1 MDAKTLFLD
10 SNRFDLIF
18 KYLYLTMKNKN
29 QEFFAKMY
37 LENIRAFNNFHED
50 EPSDGVPKES
60 AEDFLNAF
68 DNLYNSIKNK
78 GYNQS
83 QTLPVGNNGEI
94 SDGAHRLVC
103 AAVLNLDVPVEND
116 GRNDEYD
123 YSFFMERRFNEQYA
137 DYGAIE
143 YVKLQPDSYIVNL
156 HAVVGEQYD
165 IQVEK
170 ILKKYGRI
178 YYKKKV
184 PLNYNGY
191 VNLKKLSYGSFWERE
206 KWIGSVENRYA
217 GAQDHALHS
226 KGNGKNLRA
235 YVYVCKNPDDL
246 LKIKSEVRDLFK
258 IGNYCIHIND
268 SHEEAIALAQLFFN
282 DNSIQIYNLRPF
294 CFESADY
301 DSNIDDF
308 KNRIK
313 KDKLQIE
320 DFLIGG
326 SSPLNILGVRK
337 SEDIDFLYCGN
348 KIFTGEDDLISSHD
362 TELNYYPESK
372 ENLVY
377 DNNNFFYYHGMK
389 VISLEVLYKLKSK
402 RNEKPKDV
410 RDCKIIKRLKK
421 GASSRSIKRYSFF
434 RKPYNSLLIYR
445 ILRKLYRLIFRK
457 GK

>member
-1 MDAKTLFLD
+1 MDAKALFLN

-18 KYLYLTMKNKN
+18 KYLYLTMKNRN

-60 AEDFLNAF
+60 PEDFLNAF
-68 DNLYNSIKNK
+68 DNLYNSIKSK
-78 GYNQS
+78 GYNQA
-83 QTLPVGNNGEI
+83 QKLPIGNNGEI

-103 AAVLNLDVPVEND
+103 ASVLNLDVPVEND

-123 YSFFMERRFNEQYA
+123 YSFFMERGFNEQYA

-143 YVKLQPDSYIVNL
+143 YVKLQPNSYIVNL
-156 HAVVGEQYD
+156 HAVVDEKYD
-165 IQVEK
+165 CCVEK

-206 KWIGSVENRYA
+206 KWIGSVENGYA

-246 LKIKSEVRDLFK
+246 LKIKSEVRELFK

-268 SHEEAIALAQLFFN
+268 THEEALALAQLFFN
-282 DNSIQIYNLRPF
+282 DNSIQIFNTRPF
-294 CFESADY
+294 CFEDAEY
-301 DSNIDDF
+301 DSNIEEF
-308 KNRIK
+308 KHRIK
-313 KDKLQIE
+313 KNELQVE
-320 DFLIGG
+320 DFLVGG
-326 SSPLNILGVRK
+326 SSPLNILGIRK
-337 SEDIDFLYCGN
+337 SDDIDFLYCGN
-348 KIFTGEDDLISSHD
+348 GQFAGEDDLISSHD
-362 TELNYYPESK
+362 TELHYYPESK
-372 ENLVY
+372 ENLIY
-377 DNNNFFYYHGMK
+377 DNKFFFYYHGIK
-389 VISLEVLYKLKSK
+389 VISLDVLYKLKTK

-410 RDCKIIKRLKK
+410 RDCKIIKKIKK
-421 GASSRSIKRYSFF
+421 GARVKSKKNYSFF
-434 RKPYNSLLIYR
+434 RKSYKSFLIYR
-445 ILRKLYRLIFRK
+445 ILRKLYILIIRK